1 MPNAAPNAAIELLRG
16 DDFPR
21 VLAWLEI
28 LPSSEPSSEER
39 FRSGC
44 LTYQRLNALSTIQN
58 YSDDQILAW
67 LHHAGQAGQWSYLLL
82 S

>member
-1 MPNAAPNAAIELLRG
+1 MPNAAPTAAIELLR
-16 DDFPR
+16 PR

-28 LPSSEPSSEER
+28 LPSSGLSSQER

-44 LTYQRLNALSTIQN
+44 LTHQRINALSTIQN
-58 YSDDQILAW
+58 HSDDQMLAW
-67 LHHAGQAGQWSYLLL
+67 LHHAGQAGQWSYLLV